1 MLKKRI
7 AALILVKDGIVVQ
20 SVGFRRYLP
29 VGSPV
34 IAIEFLN
41 DWGIDEIF
49 LIDISASQM
58 RRSPDFKMVSD
69 AAARCSVPLA
79 VGGGIANLDHV
90 KQLMHSGADKVCF
103 NQAILNNQDLIR
115 QVAHIFGEQCVVASI
130 DCVRTS
136 LGPRVY
142 DYLTLSVKDET
153 PAEMARRMRDLG
165 VGEILINSVDRDG
178 SCTGFDIELALS
190 VSNAVTLP
198 VICCGGAGRAAHFI
212 EILRDTGV
220 CAAAAANFFH
230 FTEHSV
236 TTVKAQ
242 LSRELAVRHESYA
255 SYVDAHFDNDG
266 RLLKKPD
273 QELERMRFFIVE
285 KDVI

>member
-49 LIDISASQM
+49 LIDIGASRM

-69 AAARCSVPLA
+69 AATRCGVPLA
-79 VGGGIANLDHV
+79 VGGGIVNLDHV

-103 NQAILNNQDLIR
+103 NQATLNNQDLIR

-130 DCVRTS
+130 DCISTS
-136 LGPRVY
+136 LGLRVY

-153 PAEMARRMRDLG
+153 PAEMARKMRDLG

-178 SCTGFDIELALS
+178 SCAGFDLELARS

-198 VICCGGAGRAAHFI
+198 VICCGGAGKAAHFM
-212 EILRDTGV
+212 EILKDTGV

-236 TTVKAQ
+236 TTAKAQ

-255 SYVDAHFDNDG
+255 SYVDAHFDNYG